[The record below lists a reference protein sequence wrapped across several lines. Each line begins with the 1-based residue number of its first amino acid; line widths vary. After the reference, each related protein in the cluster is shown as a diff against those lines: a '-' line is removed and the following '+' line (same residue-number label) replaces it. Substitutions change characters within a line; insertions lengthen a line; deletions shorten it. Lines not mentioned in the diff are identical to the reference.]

1 MKFHNMKNNNRGDVS
16 IYVTLMMLM
25 ILLVS
30 AMAVGNMALSNL
42 RNTNNIEN
50 SSMAFYAADT
60 GNEEALSAYF
70 WSKDGDRVCANSGGK
85 VDLDTSLVNSPK
97 MQYEVTGASHST
109 DCPDSTAV
117 GGDSPTASLCVYAKG
132 YAGPKWQVVRNVTNS
147 INTCKGDF
155 PGF

>member
-1 MKFHNMKNNNRGDVS
+1 MFHNMKNNNRGDVS

-60 GNEEALSAYF
+60 GNEKALSAYF
-70 WSKDGDRVCANSGGK
+70 WSEDGDRKCASSEGK
-85 VDLDTSLVNSPK
+85 VDLDTSLVNGPK
-97 MQYEVTGASHST
+97 MQYKVTGADHST
-109 DCPDSTAV
+109 DCPDGTAV
-117 GGDSPTASLCVYAKG
+117 GGDSPSASLCVYAKG
-132 YAGPKWQVVRNVTNS
+132 YAGPGEKVVRNVTNS
-147 INTCKGDF
+147 INACAPGF